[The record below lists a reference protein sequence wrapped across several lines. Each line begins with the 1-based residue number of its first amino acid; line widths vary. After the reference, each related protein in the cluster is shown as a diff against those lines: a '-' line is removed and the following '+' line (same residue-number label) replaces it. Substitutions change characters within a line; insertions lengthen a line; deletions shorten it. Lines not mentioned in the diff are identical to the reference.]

1 MSRLLVGLFLVV
13 LVCAVVLLVAGCEE
27 ERETTA
33 QAPAEA
39 PAQPEAPAALPTPP
53 APGALAEGDDAVA
66 AARQLGTPTDSPV
79 VAAESGLRYIDV
91 EPGEGDLA
99 KAGDTVSVHYTGWLV
114 NGTKFDSSKDRGTP
128 FQFALGARRVIKG
141 WDEGVAGMK
150 VGGVRK
156 LIIPPELG
164 YGSRGAG
171 SAIPP
176 NATLIFEVEL
186 LEVS

>member
-1 MSRLLVGLFLVV
+1 MSRVRVGLFFVA
-13 LVCAVVLLVAGCEE
+13 LVCAVVLVVAGCEE
-27 ERETTA
+27 KRETTA

-39 PAQPEAPAALPTPP
+39 PAQPEAPAAPP
-53 APGALAEGDDAVA
+53 APGALAEGDDAEA
-66 AARQLGTPTDSPV
+66 AARQLGTPTDNPV

-91 EPGEGDLA
+91 EPGEGDVA
-99 KAGDTVSVHYTGWLV
+99 EAGDTVSVHYTGWLV
-114 NGTKFDSSKDRGTP
+114 DGTKFDSSKDRETP

-171 SAIPP
+171 SAVPP

-186 LEVS
+186 LAAS